1 MQSSP
6 FLTFHTVSESF
17 LSIPLK
23 LRVKGL
29 VSLKVS
35 AALEQDLLPFAGESI
50 PKGPGKEIRRKKIG
64 SLLCHSLSFCYY
76 KVRG

>member
-1 MQSSP
+1 MQPSP

-23 LRVKGL
+23 PRVKGL
-29 VSLKVS
+29 GGLKVR

-50 PKGPGKEIRRKKIG
+50 PKGPGKVIRREKIG
-64 SLLCHSLSFCYY
+64 SLLCHSRSFCHY
-76 KVRG
+76 KVSG